1 MARDND
7 DGDTRTFIGGLLLGL
22 LLSAPAAAWFSPYS
36 GHTLRHEIRQ
46 RGQIVVRRAGETAQK
61 VGQLPV
67 KVGES
72 VGQQIGQI
80 GEQITGQ
87 VEQIQEKVRGRDTID
102 EALEEG
108 RTIAAQRRGNL
119 PM

>member
-1 MARDND
+1 MARRDE
-7 DGDTRTFIGGLLLGL
+7 GDTRDFLAGLLLGL
-22 LLSAPAAAWFSPYS
+22 LISAPVAAWLSPYS
-36 GHTLRHEIRQ
+36 GHTLRKEIRQ
-46 RGQIVVRRAGETAQK
+46 RGQVIVRRAGQTAQQ

-67 KVGES
+67 KLGEGVS
-72 VGQQIGQI
+72 QQIGQI

-87 VEQIQEKVRGRDTID
+87 VEQIQGKVRGRDSID

-108 RTIAAQRRGNL
+108 RMIAAQRRSGL